1 MTEAPAP
8 APVSRASST
17 QAPPAMFSHIAHIT
31 FDAEATADFYTRIL
45 GMELAQAVMDDGIPS
60 TGDPVPYFHIFF
72 RLADGSTIA
81 FFEAPD
87 LPDQPPP
94 PHPAYKIFN
103 HIAMQ
108 VDSVD
113 EVHEWQRHLTEHGID
128 VLGPVDHTIIYSI
141 YFRDPVN
148 DIRLEITTPLTPD
161 WNRDGQSARA
171 ALAEWVAAKQA
182 AKDRGDGSTT
192 ELSAVIARRR
202 RRID

>member
-8 APVSRASST
+8 VRQVAKT
-17 QAPPAMFSHIAHIT
+17 QPPPAMFSHIAHVT
-31 FDAEATADFYTRIL
+31 PDAESTADFYTRVL

-72 RLADGSTIA
+72 RLGDGSTIA

-87 LPDQPPP
+87 LPDQPQP

-113 EVHEWQRHLTEHGID
+113 EVHQWQRHLTEQGLD
-128 VLGPVDHTIIYSI
+128 VLGPVDHKIIYSI
-141 YFRDPVN
+141 YFRDPIN

-161 WNRDGQSARA
+161 WNREADSARD
-171 ALAEWVAAKQA
+171 ALADWVQAKQA
-182 AKDRGDGSTT
+182 AKDSGKGYTA
-192 ELSAVIARRR
+192 ELSAVIARHRQ
-202 RRID
+202 RID

>member
-8 APVSRASST
+8 VRQVAKT
-17 QAPPAMFSHIAHIT
+17 QQPPAMFSHIAHVT
-31 FDAEATADFYTRIL
+31 HDAEGTADFYTRIL

-72 RLADGSTIA
+72 RLGDGSTIA
-81 FFEAPD
+81 FFEAD

-113 EVHEWQRHLTEHGID
+113 EVHRWQRRLTELGID
-128 VLGPVDHTIIYSI
+128 VLGPVDHKIIYSI
-141 YFRDPVN
+141 YFRDPIN

-161 WNRDGQSARA
+161 WNREGESARE
-171 ALAEWVAAKQA
+171 ALADWVEAKKA
-182 AKDRGDGSTT
+182 AKDSGKGYPA
-192 ELSAVIARRR
+192 ELRAVIARHRH
-202 RRID
+202 RID